1 MITNLGRTGSPVFRY
16 RTGDLVHADPVAHP
30 SGRTWLRLHGGILGR
45 TDDMLIVRGN
55 NVFPSSIE
63 AVVREFPE
71 IVEFRIV
78 ATRVRE
84 MTHIRLELEPQP
96 AADTTSLVEL
106 ITSAIKQRLQFHAE
120 VILVPCGSLPRFEM
134 KARRLVKES

>member
-1 MITNLGRTGSPVFRY
+1 MSRVT
-16 RTGDLVHADPVAHP
+16 
-30 SGRTWLRLHGGILGR
+30 GR

-78 ATRVRE
+78 VSRQRE
-84 MTHIRLELEPQP
+84 MNHVRLDIEP
-96 AADTTSLVEL
+96 AATLVESGRAGL
-106 ITSAIKQRLQFHAE
+106 ADQLAKAIKQRLQFHAE
-120 VILVPCGSLPRFEM
+120 ISLVATGSLPRFEM
-134 KARRLVKES
+134 KAKRLIRE